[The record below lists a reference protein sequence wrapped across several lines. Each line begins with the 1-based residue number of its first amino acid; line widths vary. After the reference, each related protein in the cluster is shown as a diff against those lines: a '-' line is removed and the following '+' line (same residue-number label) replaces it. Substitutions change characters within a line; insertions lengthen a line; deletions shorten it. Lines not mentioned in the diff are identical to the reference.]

1 MDDFIGFLCYSGRGI
16 YRFWKS
22 EGTKDMRKSGMRLKT
37 RIRGIMIAM
46 LILVVA
52 LNTAII
58 LFYIAGSLKE
68 TAEQSMRSVNE
79 QKMITIENLMDT
91 FVTLTQKPLIDDTI
105 LEILKRDYEEYPE
118 QNRKF
123 YMYKDRDAMD
133 ERLYTEMFYKN
144 EYIYAVTLFSEN
156 EEYVYS
162 KQRSGKGVLDIN
174 LRECS
179 WFRALEDTDG
189 TEAVLFPYMEDD
201 LYRGGEPVIA
211 VGRLLKDPMTNR
223 ALGVIRVDIAV
234 KDLERVCGN
243 EDEAAA
249 SEVIFL
255 DSGKNLLYTSLPVD
269 RWKEEYGKKIE
280 KNLAVTAYSDKYGMS
295 IATLIPRNQ
304 VYKGA
309 YRTIWVIVGITLGC
323 VVLAL
328 FISGFVVNTSLK
340 PIGDLNELMKE
351 VRSGDLSVRARVQAG
366 DEFEEVCES
375 FNLMVENT
383 EKLIERVRR
392 EEIEKGESE
401 YRALQAQISPHF
413 ILNTIN
419 MIKWMAVIQGN
430 KAIEK
435 ALDSFAH
442 VLTFVVRRQDEK
454 IPIGVQVEQMRYYV
468 DILSLR
474 YYNRFQIDFEVDERA
489 KNCYSI
495 KYVLQTLIEN
505 SVFHGFDDSTG
516 PGIIQVK
523 ICRQDER
530 IIYEVKDNGKGM
542 TVEKIEEA
550 LSRESD
556 EVKGMMKIGIYN
568 INRRIQLIYGEP
580 YGVSIK
586 SVPGEF
592 TSVRVVIPAEE
603 ESNG

>member
-1 MDDFIGFLCYSGRGI
+1 
-16 YRFWKS
+16 
-22 EGTKDMRKSGMRLKT
+22 MRKAGLRLKT
-37 RIRGIMIAM
+37 RIRVMMIAV

-68 TAEQSMRSVNE
+68 TAEQSMHSVNE

-91 FVTLTQKPLIDDTI
+91 FVTLTQKPLIDDTA
-105 LEILKRDYEEYPE
+105 LEILKKDYEEYPE

-123 YMYKDRDAMD
+123 YMYQDRDVMD

-144 EYIYAVTLFSEN
+144 EYIYAVTIFTEN
-156 EEYVYS
+156 QEDVYS

-174 LRECS
+174 LRECD
-179 WFRALEDTDG
+179 WYRMLEETDG
-189 TEAVLFPYMEDD
+189 TQAVLFPYMEED
-201 LYRGGEPVIA
+201 LYRGEEPIIA
-211 VGRLLKDPMTNR
+211 VGRLLKDPMTNQ

-234 KDLERVCGN
+234 KDLGKICGN
-243 EDEAAA
+243 EEEAAA
-249 SEVIFL
+249 AEVIFL
-255 DSGKNLLYTSLPVD
+255 DSQENLLYTSLPVD
-269 RWKEEYGKKIE
+269 TWESEYE
-280 KNLAVTAYSDKYGMS
+280 KRMGEKLAVTAYSDKYGLSVTSLM
-295 IATLIPRNQ
+295 PKHE

-309 YRTIWVIVGITLGC
+309 YKTIGVIVGITLGC
-323 VVLAL
+323 MGLAL
-328 FISGFVVNTSLK
+328 FLSGFVVNTSLR

-351 VRSGDLSVRARVQAG
+351 VRAGDLSVRARVQPG

-375 FNLMVENT
+375 FNLMVDNT
-383 EKLIERVRR
+383 ESLIEKIRLEENEKR
-392 EEIEKGESE
+392 ENE

-413 ILNTIN
+413 MLNTIN

-442 VLTFVVRRQDEK
+442 VLTFVVRRREEK
-454 IPIGVQVEQMRYYV
+454 ITIGAQLERIKYYV

-474 YYNRFQIDFEVDERA
+474 YYNKFQIDFHVGEGVE
-489 KNCYSI
+489 NCYTI

-505 SVFHGFDDSTG
+505 SVFHGFDESTG
-516 PGIIQVK
+516 TGNIQVK
-523 ICRQDER
+523 ISRHGGK

-542 TVEKIEEA
+542 TAEKIQEA
-550 LSRESD
+550 LSRELD
-556 EVKGMMKIGIYN
+556 EKKGMMKIGIYN
-568 INRRIQLIYGEP
+568 INRRIQLIYGEE

-586 SVPGEF
+586 SVPGEY
-592 TSVRVVIPAEE
+592 TIVQVVIPAEE
-603 ESNG
+603 ENDGEDTYCR